1 MPNASLAELARR
13 TGHSKKAI
21 EKFCQL
27 NGIEVAGEAPVNQE
41 PTVIKVT
48 ATVSDP
54 SAGRWVEPL
63 PPIPLLP
70 ADELRWAIETF
81 RSLGPGLPDKYAT
94 WGPLGV
100 FVWYR
105 DAFWAQLD
113 ELGKLED
120 KVKSLGRAAQYRR
133 AQHLEQKV
141 RELEIEKDR
150 TIDRFQQESRYLQ
163 DERDRRGQ
171 TISNYSRKDKEQQMQ
186 LNAAHARL
194 PAIDRGLDLE
204 QARRIHEAEER
215 GRAQGEARM
224 YSILTPEE
232 ISSREAQL
240 AEYGKVIELV

>member
-1 MPNASLAELARR
+1 MPGLSRLTRQHLENLIRRMPNASLAELARR

-120 KVKSLGRAAQYRR
+120 KVKSLGRAAQYPEGTASR
-133 AQHLEQKV
+133 AKSPGTRNREGPV
-141 RELEIEKDR
+141 RSTD
-150 TIDRFQQESRYLQ
+150 S
-163 DERDRRGQ
+163 
-171 TISNYSRKDKEQQMQ
+171 SRKVATCRMSAT
-186 LNAAHARL
+186 AAVRPSRTTRART
-194 PAIDRGLDLE
+194 R
-204 QARRIHEAEER
+204 
-215 GRAQGEARM
+215 
-224 YSILTPEE
+224 
-232 ISSREAQL
+232 SS
-240 AEYGKVIELV
+240 KCS